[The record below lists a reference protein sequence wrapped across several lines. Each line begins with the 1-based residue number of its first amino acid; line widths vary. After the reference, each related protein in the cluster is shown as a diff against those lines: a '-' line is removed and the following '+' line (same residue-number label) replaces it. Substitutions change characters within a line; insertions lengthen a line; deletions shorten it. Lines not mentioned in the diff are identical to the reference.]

1 MQDILSDLYYNRNQ
15 VDHRPSDTLRAQR
28 QELDG
33 LLEEV
38 KAAFGFHFEDRIE
51 TLAAMLHSEAEESAF
66 RQGFRLGARLML
78 EVLTPAP

>member
-1 MQDILSDLYYNRNQ
+1 MQYILADLYYNRNQ
-15 VDHRPSDTLRAQR
+15 VDHRPSEALQAQL

-33 LLEEV
+33 LLDDV

-51 TLAAMLHSEAEESAF
+51 TLAAVIHGEAEESAF
-66 RQGFRLGARLML
+66 RQGFRLGVRLML